1 MERTEHTLDLKGK
14 DYEKGRRKVFL
25 RIGGRIKEVSHREAE
40 KASKVLSTFID
51 DAIRAFGGII
61 NFTIEHG
68 YLFLFHERGETIRAN
83 LETGEVDVLIPY
95 YDIWTET
102 AFKETEVHL
111 VNDRVFYISN
121 CAYTVTNIG
130 FLCDDDRLTYKIA
143 FEPFEENCKERY
155 FIPIVL
161 SDNPDEYSLMICRKG
176 RRYSLILFG
185 HLPEVKKI
193 KIENISKFVVEVKTT
208 YDPLISFRTIRRL
221 VTWHTSNTKI
231 HEIKKL
237 PKVLISLSDE
247 NIYVPNIVRFL
258 GFDRKHDIS
267 LGFMSLAKEQ
277 SQGWRKLEEAIE
289 WAGTR

>member
-1 MERTEHTLDLKGK
+1 MFLK
-14 DYEKGRRKVFL
+14 
-25 RIGGRIKEVSHREAE
+25 IAGRIREVSHKEAE
-40 KASKVLSTFID
+40 KASKILSTFID

-61 NFTIEHG
+61 NFTIERG

-111 VNDRVFYISN
+111 VSDRVFYISN
-121 CAYTVTNIG
+121 CAYAVTNIG
-130 FLCDDDRLTYKIA
+130 FLCNNDRLTYEIA
-143 FEPFEENCKERY
+143 FAPFEENCKEKY

-161 SDNPDEYSLMICRKG
+161 SDSSDEYSLMICRKG
-176 RRYSLILFG
+176 RGYSLILFG
-185 HLPEVKKI
+185 NLPKVRKI
-193 KIENISKFVVEVKTT
+193 KIDNISKFVVEVKTT

-247 NIYVPNIVRFL
+247 DIYVPNIVRFL
-258 GFDRKHDIS
+258 GFDRKHGIS
-267 LGFMSLAKEQ
+267 LASVSLTKEQ
-277 SQGWRKLEEAIE
+277 SQEWHKLKEAIE
-289 WAGTR
+289 WARKH